1 MVIIESQTNFQTQP
15 NRNLV
20 GTPRLPSVFWSG
32 DDARDQ
38 WKDSECRGWS
48 RKGEVFVGPPE
59 AGRFSGCSPD
69 HVGSPTINHPS
80 WPCGATVRRKKGWW
94 SPNGAAHIIH
104 PQDYYWIQ
112 PQERQRDRCQQ
123 QDSQHWRV
131 VCVVYSLLCVAVLF
145 GIGQLAFGR
154 LNICSFSL
162 QHCAALRTAAA
173 AIEDRLVK

>member
-20 GTPRLPSVFWSG
+20 GTPRLPSFFWSG

-94 SPNGAAHIIH
+94 PPKWGRTYH
-104 PQDYYWIQ
+104 PST
-112 PQERQRDRCQQ
+112 R
-123 QDSQHWRV
+123 
-131 VCVVYSLLCVAVLF
+131 LLLDTSTREA
-145 GIGQLAFGR
+145 GR
-154 LNICSFSL
+154 LMSTTRFTTLACGLCSL
-162 QHCAALRTAAA
+162 QFALCCGLVWNRAA
-173 AIEDRLVK
+173 RLWSAEHLLI